1 MEEPEFGNYNQ
12 TPRPIQTQT
21 PRYQPEERQLP
32 PKKPKYIPGG
42 DSQKNNK
49 NKKPDKK
56 KDSKNKDKGKNQ
68 KQPQVQSQAFS
79 KISQNQVQ
87 PPPSKQK
94 YVPGVSQ
101 KAAPS
106 NKPQKVDSKN
116 TKANDQIRSIQPLR
130 NQIQQSNVPP
140 TKSKYNPGNAN
151 TLKKKE
157 VPKKSNC
164 TIL

>member
-1 MEEPEFGNYNQ
+1 LDEPEFANYNQ

-21 PRYQPEERQLP
+21 PRFQPEERQLP

-56 KDSKNKDKGKNQ
+56 KDSKNKDNGKNQ
-68 KQPQVQSQAFS
+68 KQTQVQNQSSF
-79 KISQNQVQ
+79 KISQNQVH
-87 PPPSKQK
+87 PPPRKQK

-101 KAAPS
+101 QAAPS
-106 NKPQKVDSKN
+106 NKPQKIDSKN
-116 TKANDQIRSIQPLR
+116 TKPNDQTRNIQPLK
-130 NQIQQSNVPP
+130 NQMLQSNVPP
-140 TKSKYNPGNAN
+140 KNNKYNPGNAN
-151 TLKKKE
+151 YLKKKE